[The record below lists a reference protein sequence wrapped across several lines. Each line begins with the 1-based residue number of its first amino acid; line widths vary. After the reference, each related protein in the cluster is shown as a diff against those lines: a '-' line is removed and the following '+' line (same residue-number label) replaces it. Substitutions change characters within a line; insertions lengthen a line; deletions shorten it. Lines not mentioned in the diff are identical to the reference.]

1 MQETKPPGR
10 PQRAR
15 LVVPS
20 RSDLLLKN
28 FTELIGGPMGARSAP
43 GLVSPG
49 VFTVERVLIILTV
62 LAALVSLAIKNYC
75 RTNGW
80 QTPGQ
85 FYSTCYSDFPEFFRN
100 RGLGEDPFAFLNQGS
115 VFDYPVL
122 VGLIGGAAAWLIPGE
137 GVTDARVLGYFDVN
151 ATLIAAVWIVAVV
164 ATARISQRRPWD
176 AAMVAVA
183 PGIVLAGTINWDL
196 WAVALLAVGMLCFA
210 RERLVLAGILIGL
223 ATATK
228 PYAADRKSVV

>member
-1 MQETKPPGR
+1 MSGCHPGKLEDMQETKPPGR

-85 FYSTCYSDFPEFFRN
+85 FYSTCYSDFPELFRN
-100 RGLGEDPFAFLNQGS
+100 RGLGDGVFPFFSIS
-115 VFDYPVL
+115 V
-122 VGLIGGAAAWLIPGE
+122 
-137 GVTDARVLGYFDVN
+137 
-151 ATLIAAVWIVAVV
+151 
-164 ATARISQRRPWD
+164 
-176 AAMVAVA
+176 
-183 PGIVLAGTINWDL
+183 
-196 WAVALLAVGMLCFA
+196 
-210 RERLVLAGILIGL
+210 
-223 ATATK
+223 
-228 PYAADRKSVV
+228 